1 MSNKGTLDKNIAR
14 YIDETTLL
22 PKSYNDLYKK
32 NSSVTVKVENV
43 VKYGVFVQIQ
53 DENKGKGLLHITKF
67 QNMYVK
73 RIKDFLQIGDIIED
87 VKIIDVTQ
95 DSLAFST
102 LHLKLEQKYMGKTQ
116 DQTEIQEIKD
126 GIAQRVGIISKDAE
140 KKIEDFI
147 KEKGIVPF
155 VMAMGTVIDDF
166 DYDLSIK
173 LVEEIERKARDY
185 L

>member
-1 MSNKGTLDKNIAR
+1 MSNMGTLDKNIAK
-14 YIDETTLL
+14 YIEETNLL
-22 PKSYNDLYKK
+22 LKSYNDLYKK
-32 NSSVTVKVENV
+32 NTSVTVKVENV

-53 DENKGKGLLHITKF
+53 DENKGKGLLHITNF

-73 RIKDFLQIGDIIED
+73 RIEDFLRIGGIIEN

-95 DSLAFST
+95 DSLLFST
-102 LHLKLEQKYMGKTQ
+102 VHLKIEQKYTGKTQ
-116 DQTEIQEIKD
+116 DQTDLQEIKD
-126 GIAQRVGIISKDAE
+126 RIAQRVGIISKDAE
-140 KKIEDFI
+140 EKIYKFI

-166 DYDLSIK
+166 NYDLSIK
-173 LVEEIERKARDY
+173 LVEEIERKASDY

>member
-1 MSNKGTLDKNIAR
+1 VSNKGTLDKNIAR
-14 YIDETTLL
+14 YIEETTLL

-32 NSSVTVKVENV
+32 NTSVTVKVENV
-43 VKYGVFVQIQ
+43 VKYGVFVKIQ

-73 RIKDFLQIGDIIED
+73 RIEDFLQIGDIIED
-87 VKIIDVTQ
+87 VKIIDVTK

-116 DQTEIQEIKD
+116 DQTDIQEIKD
-126 GIAQRVGIISKDAE
+126 RIAQRVGIISKDAE

-166 DYDLSIK
+166 NYDLSIK

>member
-1 MSNKGTLDKNIAR
+1 MSNKGMLDKNIAR

-22 PKSYNDLYKK
+22 PKSYSDLYKK

-73 RIKDFLQIGDIIED
+73 RIEDYLQIGGIIED

-116 DQTEIQEIKD
+116 DQTDIQEIKD
-126 GIAQRVGIISKDAE
+126 RIAQRVGIISKDAE

-155 VMAMGTVIDDF
+155 VMAMGTVIDNF
-166 DYDLSIK
+166 NYDLSIK

>member
-1 MSNKGTLDKNIAR
+1 VSNKGTLDKNIAR
-14 YIDETTLL
+14 YIEETALL
-22 PKSYNDLYKK
+22 PKPYTDLYKK
-32 NSSVTVKVENV
+32 NTTVTVKVENV

-73 RIKDFLQIGDIIED
+73 RIEDYLQIGDIIED

-95 DSLAFST
+95 DSPAFST

-116 DQTEIQEIKD
+116 DQTDIQEIKD
-126 GIAQRVGIISKDAE
+126 RIAQRVGIISNDAE

-147 KEKGIVPF
+147 KKKGIVPF

-166 DYDLSIK
+166 NYDLSIK
-173 LVEEIERKARDY
+173 LVEEIEKKARDY

>member
-1 MSNKGTLDKNIAR
+1 MSNKGTLDKNIAK
-14 YIDETTLL
+14 YIEETNLL

-32 NSSVTVKVENV
+32 NTSVTVKVENV

-73 RIKDFLQIGDIIED
+73 RIEDFLQIGDIIED

-102 LHLKLEQKYMGKTQ
+102 LHLKLEQKYMGKTKDQTKVYQ
-116 DQTEIQEIKD
+116 DQK
-126 GIAQRVGIISKDAE
+126 VKN
-140 KKIEDFI
+140 
-147 KEKGIVPF
+147 P
-155 VMAMGTVIDDF
+155 
-166 DYDLSIK
+166 
-173 LVEEIERKARDY
+173 
-185 L
+185 

>member
-14 YIDETTLL
+14 YIDETTLF

-32 NSSVTVKVENV
+32 NISVTVKVENV
-43 VKYGVFVQIQ
+43 VNYGVFVQIQ

-73 RIKDFLQIGDIIED
+73 RIEDFLQIGDIIED

-116 DQTEIQEIKD
+116 DQTDIQEIKD
-126 GIAQRVGIISKDAE
+126 RIAQRVGIISKDAE

-155 VMAMGTVIDDF
+155 VMAMGTVIEDF
-166 DYDLSIK
+166 NYDLSIK
-173 LVEEIERKARDY
+173 LVEEIEKKARDY

>member
-22 PKSYNDLYKK
+22 PKPYNDLYKK

-73 RIKDFLQIGDIIED
+73 RIEDYLQIGDIIED

-116 DQTEIQEIKD
+116 DQTDIQEIKD
-126 GIAQRVGIISKDAE
+126 RIAQRVGIISKDAE

-147 KEKGIVPF
+147 KKKGIVPF
-155 VMAMGTVIDDF
+155 VLAMGTVIEDF
-166 DYDLSIK
+166 NYDLSVK
-173 LVEEIERKARDY
+173 LVEEIEKKARDY

>member
-1 MSNKGTLDKNIAR
+1 M
-14 YIDETTLL
+14 
-22 PKSYNDLYKK
+22 YKK
-32 NSSVTVKVENV
+32 NTLVTVKVENV

-53 DENKGKGLLHITKF
+53 DKNKGKGLLHITKF

-73 RIKDFLQIGDIIED
+73 SIEDYLQIGDIIED

-116 DQTEIQEIKD
+116 DQTDIQEIKD
-126 GIAQRVGIISKDAE
+126 RIAQRVGIISKDAE

-147 KEKGIVPF
+147 KKEGIVPF

-166 DYDLSIK
+166 NYDLSIK
-173 LVEEIERKARDY
+173 LVEEIEKKARDY